1 MRRFFLVF
9 FHAQYSTRFDRFFQ
23 DSVGAQGRIFDAATM
38 IKATLPFERGVRIVR
53 YLNSA
58 YILGYVGLSQVYSY
72 DEFFVPLN
80 RRYNLLTDEEYHRI
94 RQIDR
99 SGFSSDPVREVIT
112 WCITDVHDA
121 LKQGY
126 IDPHT
131 AQDLRSQILQVRGTI
146 ADMYDHYDQ
155 PLLFIYVHFIVILT
169 AIYLPLAAVY
179 ISHEVAQS
187 ETAHWFNDVIGLL
200 ALLLQCTFVIGTR
213 YIAQVMRVPYAGELE
228 SLPVLSFVEGCCDMS
243 LRIMYSAG
251 YRSPEYAIEQV
262 LARDRETLG
271 DFWDSATLPDSPKQQ
286 QQQEYDDLEAKG
298 SEKEESGESKSGD
311 IEYGLAPT
319 LLKME

>member
-1 MRRFFLVF
+1 LIF
-9 FHAQYSTRFDRFFQ
+9 FHSKYSTRFDQFFQ
-23 DSVGAQGRIFDAATM
+23 DSVGAQGRIFDTTTM
-38 IKATLPFERGVRIVR
+38 LKATLPFERGIRIVR

-58 YILGYVGLSQVYSY
+58 YILGYIGLSRVYSF

-80 RRYNLLTDEEYHRI
+80 ERYKLLTDEEYHRI
-94 RQIDR
+94 RRIDR
-99 SGFSSDPVREVIT
+99 SGFRSDPVRELIT

-131 AQDLRSQILQVRGTI
+131 AQDLRGQILRVRGAI

-169 AIYLPLAAVY
+169 AIYLPLAAGY
-179 ISHEVAQS
+179 ISYEVAQS

-200 ALLLQCTFVIGTR
+200 ALLLQCIFVIGVR
-213 YIAQVMRVPYAGELE
+213 YVAQVMRVPYSGELE

-243 LRIMYSAG
+243 LRIMYSTG
-251 YRSPEYAIEQV
+251 YQPIEDSIEQV
-262 LARDRETLG
+262 LTRDRQSLG
-271 DFWDSATLPDSPKQQ
+271 DFWESATLPDGSAKRQ
-286 QQQEYDDLEAKG
+286 DHAHGNLDLDANAVG
-298 SEKEESGESKSGD
+298 SANGIDKDAEF
-311 IEYGLAPT
+311 GLARRR
-319 LLKME
+319 EEGNSGGF

>member
-1 MRRFFLVF
+1 MVK
-9 FHAQYSTRFDRFFQ
+9 
-23 DSVGAQGRIFDAATM
+23 AA
-38 IKATLPFERGVRIVR
+38 LPFERGIRIVR

-58 YILGYVGLSQVYSY
+58 YILGYVGLSGVYSY

-80 RRYNLLTDEEYHRI
+80 KRYNLLTDEEYRRI

-131 AQDLRSQILQVRGTI
+131 AQDLRRQILQVRGTI

-179 ISHEVAQS
+179 ISHEVATS

-200 ALLLQCTFVIGTR
+200 ALLLQCMFVIGVR
-213 YIAQVMRVPYAGELE
+213 YVAQVMRIPYAGELE
-228 SLPVLSFVEGCCDMS
+228 SLPVLSFVETCCNMS

-251 YRSPEYAIEQV
+251 YQPPEHSIEQV
-262 LARDRETLG
+262 LARDRESLG
-271 DFWDSATLPDSPKQQ
+271 DFWDSATLPGSPKKQQ
-286 QQQEYDDLEAKG
+286 DHVTNNLELDDAKEGSSKG
-298 SEKEESGESKSGD
+298 SEKESGD
-311 IEYGLAPT
+311 IEFGVAPT
-319 LLKME
+319 LFKEAAC